1 MRPPFAPTQLVPLVR
16 LADVALQRTVRCR
29 VEDPDHLIDAVR
41 GGKRA
46 IFVCRHGQLWPVLWA
61 VRGTG
66 TKVLVSHSPD
76 GELLARLL
84 RAWGFSVSRGS
95 SSEAG
100 LSAARGALRALRDG
114 IPVGLAIDGPR
125 GPRGEVQE
133 GALRLARRAGV
144 PLIPLRV
151 TGTGSWVLRR
161 SWDHFQV
168 PRPGGRL
175 EVEVGPL
182 VTVGE
187 GPEGLPG
194 AGAELGRILSPTG
207 AEASVTAPGSVV
219 AGTGGQP

>member
-1 MRPPFAPTQLVPLVR
+1 MHPPLAPTQLAPLLR
-16 LADVALQRTVRCR
+16 LVDAVLRRTARCR
-29 VEDPDHLIDAVR
+29 VADPDHLVDAVR
-41 GGKRA
+41 AGKRA

-61 VRGTG
+61 VRGTA
-66 TKVLVSHSPD
+66 TRVMVSHSQD

-84 RAWGFSVSRGS
+84 QAWGFSVSRGS

-100 LSAARGALRALRDG
+100 LSGARGALRALNDG

-133 GALRLARRAGV
+133 GALRLALRAAV

-151 TGTGSWVLRR
+151 TGSGSWVLRR
-161 SWDHFQV
+161 SWDHFQI

-182 VTVGE
+182 VTVGA
-187 GPEGLPG
+187 GPEGL
-194 AGAELGRILSPTG
+194 AHAREELARRL
-207 AEASVTAPGSVV
+207 
-219 AGTGGQP
+219 AGTGVEGSANAVISSAVGAEGGQ

>member
-1 MRPPFAPTQLVPLVR
+1 MHPPFAPTQLVPLVR
-16 LADVALQRTVRCR
+16 LADAVLRRSARCR
-29 VEDPDHLIDAVR
+29 VADPAHLVDAVR
-41 GGKRA
+41 AGKRA
-46 IFVCRHGQLWPVLWA
+46 VFVCRHGQLWPVLWA

-66 TKVLVSHSPD
+66 TRVLVSHSPD

-100 LSAARGALRALRDG
+100 LSGARGALRALRDG

-151 TGTGSWVLRR
+151 TGPGAWVLRG
-161 SWDHFQV
+161 SWDHFQI
-168 PRPGGRL
+168 PLPGGRL
-175 EVEVGPL
+175 DVEVGPL
-182 VTVGE
+182 VTVE
-187 GPEGLPG
+187 
-194 AGAELGRILSPTG
+194 AGADGLAGAREELARRL
-207 AEASVTAPGSVV
+207 
-219 AGTGGQP
+219 AGTMAETAAHGVRSGTVSTETGR